1 MNIDNIF
8 EFEENDNGYTLTY
21 YILGDDES
29 YTRVDIPAE
38 YKGKPVTEIKDNVFM
53 FLGHITEVNI
63 PEGIEKIGEGAFA
76 FCRMKTLIL
85 PKSLREIG
93 SNAFAECDCLEK
105 VEFLGDN
112 VVFELGVFDRCSEL
126 RAEHI
131 LQSLACSLD
140 ITKPFVKEEDY
151 EPGIEFDWGQALRED
166 VFELALKY
174 DSFAFFD
181 KKDILRKIAEY
192 DLCELLP
199 FVENAEWS
207 ISEELVSGLLDIS
220 GENECVE
227 TTAWLLDYKNRKF

>member
-1 MNIDNIF
+1 
-8 EFEENDNGYTLTY
+8 
-21 YILGDDES
+21 
-29 YTRVDIPAE
+29 
-38 YKGKPVTEIKDNVFM
+38 
-53 FLGHITEVNI
+53 
-63 PEGIEKIGEGAFA
+63 
-76 FCRMKTLIL
+76 

-105 VEFLGDN
+105 VEFLGDD
-112 VVFELGVFDRCSEL
+112 VIFELGVFDRCSEL
-126 RAEHI
+126 RAENI

-151 EPGIEFDWGQALRED
+151 EPGVDFDWGQALRED

-181 KKDILRKIAEY
+181 KEDILRKIAEY

-199 FVENAEWS
+199 LAENAGWS
-207 ISEELVSGLLDIS
+207 ISEKLVSELLNIS
-220 GENECVE
+220 AENECVE